1 MSSFIHLDSEREDDG
16 IVINV
21 EKINAFYYRPEVEQT
36 IIYVGGGTAECGF
49 VVNGN
54 KTKEICEAISV
65 LVSLRASEQK
75 MMNIKPMDKRYMTE
89 FMA

>member
-1 MSSFIHLDSEREDDG
+1 MSSFIHLDSEREDGG

-36 IIYVGGGTAECGF
+36 IIYVGGGAAECGF

-65 LVSLRASEQK
+65 LGFASCFKAKNDEQK
-75 MMNIKPMDKRYMTE
+75 ADE
-89 FMA
+89 